1 MKIVLLSATA
11 PPKLESH
18 LLKNFGMHLGG
29 TAFIRCATN
38 RPEIGLHT
46 ICLGSLTPKHDL
58 VRLVQALELQLK
70 DEERILVFFASVAEL
85 QAFVQGFPC
94 PVFHTSLPL
103 TGIAAKESNLRR
115 WDSGECNVMACTSAF
130 GSGVDRAHV
139 RFVVIYEPAYGL
151 ISTLQMAGRAGR
163 DGKESHVFFAT
174 SQQTGPSPRSTQKTI
189 MVHELGEV
197 VHKAQCKVYQTMVHM
212 DGDQLAKTCD
222 EIRGQVRCDICAPE
236 DEMHQLA
243 VRAVKG
249 KGKKVNQALFKDGL
263 QAGGRGSATKE
274 GGV

>member
-46 ICLGSLTPKHDL
+46 IYLGSLTPKYEL
-58 VRLVQALELQLK
+58 VRLVQELAMQLK
-70 DEERILVFFASVAEL
+70 DEERMLVFFASVAEL
-85 QAFVQGFPC
+85 QTFVDGFPC

-103 TGIAAKESNLRR
+103 TGITAKESNLRK

-130 GSGVDRAHV
+130 GSGVDRAHI

-151 ISTLQMAGRAGR
+151 MSTLQMAGRAGR

-174 SQQTGPSPRSTQKTI
+174 SQQKGPSPGSAQNTT
-189 MVHELGEV
+189 MVHELSEV

-212 DGDQLAKTCD
+212 DGDQLAKTCN
-222 EIRGQVRCDICAPE
+222 EIKGQVRCDICAPE
-236 DEMHQLA
+236 DETHQLA

-249 KGKKVNQALFKDGL
+249 MGKKVNEALSLDRA
-263 QAGGRGSATKE
+263 Q
-274 GGV
+274 V